1 VPPVSWPSIGATRN
15 PAVEAGFFFGD
26 VEHATA
32 QPVPL
37 RTGGVPPTRAG
48 RAAARP
54 DSPRSAYTLPVN
66 HDSPHPR
73 VTLTPIEMAERQ
85 RHSLLQLTRIAFL
98 VIFGTVVILAMLS
111 GMPGLGDGIGFHE
124 SSWPLAV
131 IMCVGVAGLVIL
143 VDYFT
148 PRKKIGMLVS
158 IYLGLLAAILAT
170 LAVGYLIDL
179 LAYLWG
185 VTDAPGQSNALVN
198 FAKVI
203 IGIGLAYLCITTVLQ
218 TQDDFRLVIPYVEF
232 AKQLRGPRPLLLDS
246 SALIDARIA
255 DLSQTGIIQSP
266 VIIPS
271 FVIAELQH
279 LADSQDKLVRARGRR
294 GLDVITRIQ
303 RQAMLDISID
313 ETPVPGKSVDPM
325 LVELARQLQ
334 ATIVTTDMGLSRVAS
349 IQGVR
354 VLNLNDIANALKPAV
369 IPGEQLSIRLLKG
382 GEQPQQG
389 VGYLEDGTMV
399 VAENGRRHVGE
410 QVTLTVTSTLQTSA
424 GRLIFGRVMEQESRG
439 VAADPEHQEA
449 HAAPGTGDE
458 PPIGEAALHP
468 ERADGPAGNGLP
480 GAADEADGGDDA
492 QTPIGPEPVKR
503 SPFPPKPPARRTNP
517 ARNPRR

>member
-1 VPPVSWPSIGATRN
+1 
-15 PAVEAGFFFGD
+15 
-26 VEHATA
+26 
-32 QPVPL
+32 L
-37 RTGGVPPTRAG
+37 GGVPASRHSAGPVPSCRVEERPGTGTRK
-48 RAAARP
+48 ARP
-54 DSPRSAYTLPVN
+54 GSHAFAYTLLVN

-85 RHSLLQLTRIAFL
+85 RHSLLQLIRIAFL

-124 SSWPLAV
+124 SSWPLAI
-131 IMCVGVAGLVIL
+131 IMCVGVAGLVLL

-232 AKQLRGPRPLLLDS
+232 AKQLRGPRPLLLDT

-255 DLSQTGIIQSP
+255 DLGQTGIIQSP
-266 VIIPS
+266 VIVPS
-271 FVIAELQH
+271 FVIAELQL

-334 ATIVTTDMGLSRVAS
+334 ATIVTTDVGLSRVAG

-369 IPGEQLSIRLLKG
+369 IPGEQLSIRLLKA
-382 GEQPQQG
+382 GEHPQQG

-410 QVTLTVTSTLQTSA
+410 DVTLTVTSTLQTSA
-424 GRLIFGRVMEQESRG
+424 GRLIFGRVLEQAEHP
-439 VAADPEHQEA
+439 VAADAVEPSRIPAELP
-449 HAAPGTGDE
+449 AAPTS
-458 PPIGEAALHP
+458 EAAP
-468 ERADGPAGNGLP
+468 PARGGDTEEVAAAAASFETEDR
-480 GAADEADGGDDA
+480 GAAPAP
-492 QTPIGPEPVKR
+492 QR